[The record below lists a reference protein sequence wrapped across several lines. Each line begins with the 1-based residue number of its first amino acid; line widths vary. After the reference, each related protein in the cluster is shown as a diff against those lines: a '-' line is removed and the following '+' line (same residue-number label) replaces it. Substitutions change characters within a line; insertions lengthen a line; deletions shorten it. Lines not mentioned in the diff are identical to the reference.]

1 MAKTK
6 QRIVDVPR
14 HDAFFFFI
22 YLVRALYD
30 INTASSRASAWFAD
44 PDVFGKRSTPIV
56 GLATR
61 LKYLVFD
68 ETFLLF
74 EMGDKC
80 VEVIGHNEGFRNE
93 VEIRLNVPILH
104 LSNVNCK
111 IVFSCQFYWNW
122 KMVHLLLRAKPFVEV
137 WFPGGVRPQ
146 SVPVVPVSTGQPVEL
161 EQKLNKLWVTLE
173 HLVAERGSIVRVV
186 RGVVLFCEL
195 SIGWNLCL
203 VYSFHKSIIVNRV
216 SFFVFWNFKSLS
228 EVKPSEVCVCY
239 QALSLGALF
248 KDIYE
253 EVKELILRFEV
264 VFLLREHPN
273 VSSVQILGG
282 SWYSCVRYY
291 HTLPILSLDAL
302 MELYSRKDVLI
313 KHGCTLAK

>member
-6 QRIVDVPR
+6 QRIVNVPR

-56 GLATR
+56 GLTTR

-80 VEVIGHNEGFRNE
+80 VEVIGHDEGFRNE

-111 IVFSCQFYWNW
+111 IIFSCQLNWNW
-122 KMVHLLLRAKPFVEV
+122 KMVHLLLWAKPFVEV

-146 SVPVVPVSTGQPVEL
+146 SVPVVPVSTDQPVEL
-161 EQKLNKLWVTLE
+161 EQKLNKLWVTLK
-173 HLVAERGSIVRVV
+173 HLVAESGSVAGVV
-186 RGVVLFCEL
+186 RGVVLFGEL

-216 SFFVFWNFKSLS
+216 SLFVFWNFKSLS

-239 QALSLGALF
+239 QTLSLGALF
-248 KDIYE
+248 KDVYE

-264 VFLLREHPN
+264 VLLLREHPN

-282 SWYSCVRYY
+282 AGYSCVSYY

-302 MELYSRKDVLI
+302 MELYSRKDVCV
-313 KHGCTLAK
+313 KHGCILTK